1 MKEFEN
7 GLLYNLQFF
16 ADVGDE
22 NSITEPHN
30 IQKSESNIELQNE
43 SVTQNTQTVSK
54 NDEQQQEHQL
64 SPEELIAQYKAEM
77 KKLKAAVDKATS
89 DAAEWKRKYRDTLSE
104 KEKLDMEKAERE
116 AELRADYERLKKES
130 AINKLEK
137 NFLALGY
144 SPDLAA
150 KAAEAQYEGDTDEIF
165 RISQI
170 HQENLKKQLEAEWM
184 KNAPVP
190 PAGNKET
197 EPEDPFLKGL
207 KSTDY

>member
-1 MKEFEN
+1 MEEIKN
-7 GLLYNLQFF
+7 TMTYNLQFF
-16 ADVGDE
+16 AEAGD
-22 NSITEPHN
+22 NTPEPEFKPE
-30 IQKSESNIELQNE
+30 QKNE
-43 SVTQNTQTVSK
+43 SKKNEPEAKQVSQAT
-54 NDEQQQEHQL
+54 NDQQQEQSL
-64 SPEELIAQYKAEM
+64 TPEEQIAKLLAET
-77 KKLKAAVDKATS
+77 KKLKAAVDKASS

-116 AELRADYERLKKES
+116 AELRAEYEQLKRES